1 MCLLL
6 EAAPCSASCFTG
18 IILVLDRVLC
28 LPQKNDLDR
37 TKRTS
42 LTEDLVSCNGQELQ
56 TAVAAFSIA
65 YRKSSVKAVLIN
77 YDRKTSCG
85 LIWDGLF
92 TIWKFGFDS
101 DPRLHDLKLR

>member
-65 YRKSSVKAVLIN
+65 YRKSSVKAPPPPSN
-77 YDRKTSCG
+77 KPPHPFSG
-85 LIWDGLF
+85 EE
-92 TIWKFGFDS
+92 S
-101 DPRLHDLKLR
+101 